1 MMRINRKG
9 IWNALVLIAVFALTV
24 LAVFRGEDP
33 QRIAECLSMAN
44 GFWLIPA
51 IGCVLLFIIGE
62 SAVILYL
69 LRTLGTKVRFSH
81 CCLYSFIGFF
91 YSCITP
97 SASGGQPMQAIA
109 MRKDDIPVAVST
121 VVLAI
126 VTITYK
132 LVLVAVGTVVMLLR
146 PGEIMSYLEGVEN
159 LVYLGLALNIGC
171 IAILLMMV
179 FRPSVVRSCAESIWG
194 GLNRIRAFKHPEKIS
209 GKLNSVMNQ
218 YAGAADYYR
227 THKIVIVNVF
237 VLTLLQR
244 FILFLVTWLAYK
256 SFGLHGD
263 SLVTIVILQAM
274 ISVVVDMLPVP
285 GGMGASE
292 NLFMHIFLP
301 IFGSTLVLPGMILSR
316 GVSYYTQLLISAA
329 MTAVAAFILRK
340 HE

>member
-1 MMRINRKG
+1 MKKINKKS
-9 IWNALVLIAVFALTV
+9 ICNALVLIAVFSLTV

-33 QRIAECLSMAN
+33 RQVASSLAMAN
-44 GFWLIPA
+44 GYWLIPA

-62 SAVILYL
+62 SAVILSL
-69 LRTLGTKVRFSH
+69 LHTLGTKVCFSH

-97 SASGGQPMQAIA
+97 SASGGQPMQVIA

-132 LVLVAVGTVVMLLR
+132 LVLVVIGTTVMLLR
-146 PGEIMSYLEGVEN
+146 PAEIMSHLEGTEG

-171 IAILLMMV
+171 IAFLLMLV
-179 FRPSVVRSCAESIWG
+179 FRPGIVKRCTEVILEWISR
-194 GLNRIRAFKHPEKIS
+194 LRPFKHPEKIFA
-209 GKLNSVMNQ
+209 KLDSMMSQ
-218 YAGAADYYR
+218 YAGAAEYYR
-227 THKIVIVNVF
+227 THKIVLINVF
-237 VLTLLQR
+237 VLTLAQR
-244 FILFLVTWLAYK
+244 CMLFLVTWFAYK
-256 SFGLHGD
+256 SFGLQGD
-263 SLVTIVILQAM
+263 SLMTIVTLQAM

-292 NLFMHIFLP
+292 SLFMQIFLP
-301 IFGSTLVLPGMILSR
+301 IFGSTLILPGMIISR

-329 MTAVAAFILRK
+329 MTIAATFILRK
-340 HE
+340 HD